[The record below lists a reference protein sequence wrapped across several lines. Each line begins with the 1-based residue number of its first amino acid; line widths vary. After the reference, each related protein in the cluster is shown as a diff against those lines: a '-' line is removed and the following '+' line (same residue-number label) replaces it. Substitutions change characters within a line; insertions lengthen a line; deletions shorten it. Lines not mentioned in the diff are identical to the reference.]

1 MKTLGIREMR
11 HCDIERLLE
20 TTGGVVLTKNGH
32 QIARILPIQKKITRP
47 THKELRNLLEKSPTP
62 SEKIIREMRDE
73 R

>member
-11 HCDIERLLE
+11 NCDIEMLLE

-32 QIARILPIQKKITRP
+32 KIARILPIQKKITRP
-47 THKELRNLLEKSPTP
+47 THKKLHNLIEKSLIS

-73 R
+73 